1 MAHATEGMTRAQLR
15 DLLTDRQY
23 AILLYLYDFWGEHSY
38 PATFREIG
46 SHFGIHSTNSV
57 NDHLRALESKKFI
70 KREPLKSRSI
80 VLEWAAFEL
89 IEGG

>member
-1 MAHATEGMTRAQLR
+1 M
-15 DLLTDRQY
+15 
-23 AILLYLYDFWGEHSY
+23 
-38 PATFREIG
+38 RERLDG
-46 SHFGIHSTNSV
+46 
-57 NDHLRALESKKFI
+57 LWKKFI